1 MKNWTYY
8 FLNDMIN
15 IKDFDSSLLKI
26 DKKSSQNIGIY
37 GYITIKGIDDYKNV
51 YGVNLLYL
59 IICKVDGFIEEKNE
73 SRCLVFDS
81 TDESK
86 KVLKNTQNFGMGLKI
101 RLRQ

>member
-15 IKDFDSSLLKI
+15 IKDFHSSLLKI
-26 DKKSSQNIGIY
+26 DKKSFQNIGIY
-37 GYITIKGIDDYKNV
+37 YIGYITIKRIDDYKNL

-59 IICKVDGFIEEKNE
+59 IICKVDGFIEEKHE
-73 SRCLVFDS
+73 SRYLVFDS

-86 KVLKNTQNFGMGLKI
+86 KVIKNT
-101 RLRQ
+101 

>member
-1 MKNWTYY
+1 
-8 FLNDMIN
+8 MIN
-15 IKDFDSSLLKI
+15 IKDFYSSLLKI
-26 DKKSSQNIGIY
+26 DKKSFQNIGIY
-37 GYITIKGIDDYKNV
+37 YIGYITIKRIDDYKNL

-59 IICKVDGFIEEKNE
+59 IICKVDGFVEEKDE
-73 SRCLVFDS
+73 SRYLVFDS